1 VRTLLV
7 LVLCVT
13 AWLLVIASS
22 TPSAKEAATAE
33 PHRSPTHLVLLPD
46 GKRVVTANHGA
57 DSVSLVDIQEGK
69 VLAEVKSGKRPVAVA
84 CTADG
89 KRVAVSNLWSASVTL
104 FDVEAATLK
113 KTGELEV
120 GVLPRSLAFAPDGK
134 TLYVALAGEDAV
146 VALDWKNN
154 KVLQRWSA
162 PREPRVLAL
171 SPDGKLLAAAST
183 RTAKI
188 FCWNTETGAR
198 LWQRKI
204 EDSFDLHGLAFEP
217 NGQWLVCSHEVKR
230 SFPVSKEN
238 IDKGWAIDSR
248 LSRLSVEDK
257 PPPNSSQV
265 ALDTRGAAVGDPQHL
280 ALTPDGATLV
290 VAAGGTHELLLFQ
303 AAALPWSPGDPGD
316 FIDPTLEIYDKFHR
330 VPLGGRPLGL
340 AFTRDSKQV
349 IVANHL
355 RDAVQVV
362 DLKTR
367 KLTKTILLGGPTALS
382 AARRGEILFY
392 DAQRS
397 HNQWFS
403 CHTCHTDGHTCGTI
417 FDTLND
423 ESYGNAKLTPTLR
436 NVAQTGPWTWHGWQK
451 DLGAAVKKSFT
462 ETMFGPEPKPE
473 EVKDVV
479 AFLETLE
486 HPPRPEAKR
495 GDPKEIAGGKEIF
508 AGKAGCARCH
518 AGPNF
523 TSTKNYDVKL
533 EEDGSPFTLWNPPTL
548 RGLWDRGPFLHD
560 ARADSVEE
568 VMDTYHRPEKL
579 GAKELTAE
587 ERRLLIVYLRSLD

>member
-1 VRTLLV
+1 MVAALRQP
-7 LVLCVT
+7 
-13 AWLLVIASS
+13 AAR
-22 TPSAKEAATAE
+22 EAAPAT

-46 GKRVVTANHGA
+46 GRRVLTANHTSDTA
-57 DSVSLVDIQEGK
+57 SLVDIQDGK
-69 VLAEVKSGKRPVAVA
+69 VLAEVGCGKRPVAVA

-89 KRVAVSNLWSASVTL
+89 KHAAVSNLWSASVTL
-104 FDVEAATLK
+104 FDVEASTLK
-113 KTGELEV
+113 RTGEIEV
-120 GVLPRSLAFAPDGK
+120 GIMPRSLVFAPDGR
-134 TLYVALAGEDAV
+134 TLYVAVAAEDAV
-146 VALDWKNN
+146 VALDWRN
-154 KVLQRWSA
+154 KKETQRWSA
-162 PREPRVLAL
+162 PREPRTLAL

-188 FCWNTETGAR
+188 YCWNTETRRR
-198 LWQRKI
+198 LWERKI
-204 EDSFDLHGLAFEP
+204 EDAFDVHGLAFEP

-230 SFPVSKEN
+230 SFPISRDN

-257 PPPNSSQV
+257 PPPNISQI
-265 ALDTRGAAVGDPQHL
+265 ALDTRGAAVGDPQNL
-280 ALTPDGATLV
+280 AFAPNGATLV
-290 VAAGGTHELLLFQ
+290 VACGGTHELLLFQ
-303 AAALPWSPGDPGD
+303 AAAVSWSLGDPGD
-316 FIDPTLEIYDKFHR
+316 FIDPLLELYDKFHR
-330 VPLGGRPLGL
+330 VPLGGRPMGL

-349 IVANHL
+349 IVANYL
-355 RDAVQVV
+355 SDAVQVV
-362 DLKTR
+362 DLKTH
-367 KLTKTILLGGPTALS
+367 KLAKTIPLGAPTTLS
-382 AARRGEILFY
+382 AARRGEALFY

-423 ESYGNAKLTPTLR
+423 ESYGNFKLTPSLR
-436 NVAQTGPWTWHGWQK
+436 HVAQTGPWTWHGWQK
-451 DLGAAVKKSFT
+451 DLGAAVHKSFT
-462 ETMFGPEPKPE
+462 ETMFGREPKPE

-486 HPPRPEAKR
+486 HPSRPPAKR
-495 GDPKEIAGGKEIF
+495 GSPEDAARGKEIF

-518 AGPNF
+518 YGPDL

-560 ARADSVEE
+560 ARAETLEE
-568 VMDTYHRPEKL
+568 VVDTYHSPDKL
-579 GAKELTAE
+579 GAKELTPD
-587 ERRLLIVYLRSLD
+587 ERRLLLVYLRSLD